1 MRLNALLYPPIHRF
15 VCSGASYLLG
25 VKCQKNKLTSL
36 NISGA
41 YGLIQLNCS
50 DNQSIS
56 LDVSKNLA
64 LKKLSCS
71 GNKFDCDAIK
81 RRYGLKNT

>member
-41 YGLIQLNCS
+41 YALISLNCS
-50 DNQSIS
+50 DNQLTS
-56 LDVSKNLA
+56 LDISKNIA
-64 LKKLSCS
+64 LRKFSCF
-71 GNKFDCDAIK
+71 GNKFDCDALKRKYGIK
-81 RRYGLKNT
+81 